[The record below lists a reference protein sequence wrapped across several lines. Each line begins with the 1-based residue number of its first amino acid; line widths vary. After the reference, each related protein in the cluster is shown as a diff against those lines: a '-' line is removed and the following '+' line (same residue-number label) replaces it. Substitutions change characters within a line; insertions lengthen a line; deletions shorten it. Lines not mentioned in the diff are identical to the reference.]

1 MDTTLTLLNLGGA
14 IALLMWGVHMVQS
27 GLQRAF
33 GAELRRILGRA
44 LDNRLKALIT
54 GLGVTTVLQSSTATG
69 LMVSSFAAN
78 GLIAL
83 APALAVML
91 GANIGTT
98 LIAQALSFD
107 ISELAPLLL
116 IAGVAMFR
124 SSGARTRDFGR
135 VAIGLALMVMALSR
149 LMQIVTPYEDVPSLR
164 ILMGAI
170 ATDPIISI
178 VFGLLITWAAH
189 SSVAVVLLV
198 MSFVAKGV
206 VPLNAGIALVI
217 GANIGTAL
225 NPLLEGSR
233 SGEMAGRRVAIGN
246 LATRLVAAAL
256 FVMAIPWVGARLA
269 QYEPNLS
276 RAVVDFHTAFNV
288 AAALVIM
295 PWLGPLARLLERL
308 FPDRLEAADPSL
320 PLYLDA
326 AAIETP
332 SIALGH
338 ASREVLRMV
347 DALEGM
353 FETVSDAFRLRDR
366 EAFSKA
372 RRMDDVLD
380 ALNREI
386 KRYVTS
392 LDPEGLTDDEHQR
405 LEAIL
410 TFAFHLESAGDVVER
425 NIAAFFAKQL
435 KRGVDFTPQTQQA
448 IGEALDA
455 VRANLRV
462 AASIFTTGDARA
474 ARLLAEQKFEFRRRE
489 AEAFKAQIAQLRDSK
504 SAASAPPVDL
514 LRDLK
519 RLNDHLVSGA
529 AYPVLEA
536 GGQLMASRMTP
547 DG

>member
-1 MDTTLTLLNLGGA
+1 MA
-14 IALLMWGVHMVQS
+14 S
-27 GLQRAF
+27 SC
-33 GAELRRILGRA
+33 RRILGRA

-116 IAGVAMFR
+116 LAGVAMFR

-178 VFGLLITWAAH
+178 VFGLIITWAAH

-246 LATRLVAAAL
+246 LATRLIAAAL
-256 FVMAIPWVGARLA
+256 LVAAIPWVGARLA
-269 QYEPNLS
+269 QHEPNLS
-276 RAVVDFHTAFNV
+276 RAVRRLPHRFQRRGGVGFLAVAGPAGAPPRAAVSGSPGGGRPV
-288 AAALVIM
+288 AAALSRCR
-295 PWLGPLARLLERL
+295 G
-308 FPDRLEAADPSL
+308 DR
-320 PLYLDA
+320 DA
-326 AAIETP
+326 L
-332 SIALGH
+332 IALGH
-338 ASREVLRMV
+338 ASREALRMV

-353 FETVSDAFRLRDR
+353 LETVSDAFRLRDR

-386 KRYVTS
+386 KRYLTS
-392 LDPEGLTDDEHQR
+392 LDPESLTDDEHQR

-435 KRGVDFTPQTQQA
+435 KRGVDFTLQTQQA

-474 ARLLAEQKFEFRRRE
+474 ARLLAEQKSEFRRRE
-489 AEAFKAQIAQLRDSK
+489 AEALKAQIAQLRDSK